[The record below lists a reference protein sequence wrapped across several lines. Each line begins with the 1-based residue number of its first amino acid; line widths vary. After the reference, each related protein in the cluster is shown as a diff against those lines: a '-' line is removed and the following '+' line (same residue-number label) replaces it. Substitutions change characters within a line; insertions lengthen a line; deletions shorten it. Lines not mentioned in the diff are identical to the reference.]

1 MEVPRDYRKLAIA
14 KMQEIVDQA
23 VDDSADAVTIEF
35 AKEGGLEVL
44 FEFGSTSI
52 GNIFV
57 DQAHESAVM
66 TLICD
71 RSGLEESPCGVLH
84 WESHGQN
91 LEIQV
96 EEYDSFGETALRLIF
111 PKWQQLDTEQGSR
124 AGPGK
129 AVHF

>member
-1 MEVPRDYRKLAIA
+1 MVDIRKDSKKVAIE
-14 KMQEIVDQA
+14 KIQQIVDQA
-23 VDDSADAVTIEF
+23 FESKADAITIEF

-44 FEFGSTSI
+44 YEFGSTSL

-57 DQAHESAVM
+57 DRAHEAAVM

-71 RSGLEESPCGVLH
+71 RSGLGKSPCGVLH
-84 WESHGQN
+84 WESHGKN

-111 PKWQQLDTEQGSR
+111 PK
-124 AGPGK
+124 
-129 AVHF
+129 

>member
-1 MEVPRDYRKLAIA
+1 MIDIPEDSKKLSIE
-14 KMQEIVDQA
+14 KIHHIVDQA
-23 VDDSADAVTIEF
+23 IDSNSDAVTIEF

-71 RSGLEESPCGVLH
+71 RSGLDESPCGVLH
-84 WESHGQN
+84 WESLGQN
-91 LEIQV
+91 LEILV
-96 EEYDSFGETALRLIF
+96 EDYDCFGVTAVRSLRAIA
-111 PKWQQLDTEQGSR
+111 GSL
-124 AGPGK
+124 ALAK
-129 AVHF
+129 L

>member
-1 MEVPRDYRKLAIA
+1 MIDIPEDSKKLAIE
-14 KMQEIVDQA
+14 KIQQIVDQA
-23 VDDSADAVTIEF
+23 IDAKSDAVTIEF

-44 FEFGSTSI
+44 FQFGSTSI

-96 EEYDSFGETALRLIF
+96 EEYDSFGETALRSQRAITGSLA
-111 PKWQQLDTEQGSR
+111 LDNL
-124 AGPGK
+124 
-129 AVHF
+129 